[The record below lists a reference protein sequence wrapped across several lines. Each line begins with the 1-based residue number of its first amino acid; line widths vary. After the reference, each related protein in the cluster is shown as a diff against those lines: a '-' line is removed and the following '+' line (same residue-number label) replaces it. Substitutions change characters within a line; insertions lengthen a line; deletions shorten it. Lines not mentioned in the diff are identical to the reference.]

1 MKPKTIHRLYSED
14 PNGTPE
20 EFPEKFQWLERCIR
34 SLLRTKANSIFKK
47 EDISSDEKTPKK
59 IDNEISL

>member
-34 SLLRTKANSIFKK
+34 FLLRTKANSTLEK
-47 EDISSDEKTPKK
+47 ENISSDKKTPTK
-59 IDNEISL
+59 D

>member
-20 EFPEKFQWLERCIR
+20 EFPEKFKWLERCIR
-34 SLLRTKANSIFKK
+34 SLQRAKDKSQRVHEENFI
-47 EDISSDEKTPKK
+47 EKMLP
-59 IDNEISL
+59 EEE